1 MGACQGAL
9 VVYTVFIPWDIHG
22 LPKKNLDLY
31 LSEFCFRF
39 NRRSMNLF
47 EHLAA
52 AVGCSFLSKRD
63 NHILKLESFATRCE
77 ALLPYDR
84 ERCII

>member
-9 VVYTVFIPWDIHG
+9 AVYTVFIPWDIHG

-47 EHLAA
+47 ERLAVT
-52 AVGCSFLSKRD
+52 VGCSFLSKR
-63 NHILKLESFATRCE
+63 NHHILKLESFATRCE
-77 ALLPYDR
+77 ALLPCDR